1 MSLESTESQQELA
14 EVLATCASFNLR
26 KASRIVSQAFDESLS
41 GTGLKSTQITVLLVL
56 AVNGPLQMSDLADEL
71 VLTPS
76 TLSRNLKPLVRDG
89 FIKLTRAV
97 PRGKIAQITDLGLKT
112 VETAKPM
119 WLTAQTQFLDQ
130 IGEDNWAQLRPQLG
144 NVVNNLKP

>member
-97 PRGKIAQITDLGLKT
+97 PRGKIAQITELGLTT